1 MIGERV
7 ENPGEL
13 SKKFRRAHGVTKT
26 ISFPMTQWV
35 RVLPT
40 FKHYR

>member
-1 MIGERV
+1 LGL
-7 ENPGEL
+7 EL
-13 SKKFRRAHGVTKT
+13 KIQGNCQKKFRRAHGVTKT